1 MSPVKGVDCPEGA
14 LGYFLGG
21 YVPPGAP
28 NWHPVLK
35 KFPPKLIPR
44 SRMGVDCNRLWKLF
58 SGLSWENKKYI
69 HANENIYDRMT

>member
-1 MSPVKGVDCPEGA
+1 M
-14 LGYFLGG
+14 
-21 YVPPGAP
+21 PPGAP

-69 HANENIYDRMT
+69 RANENIYDRMT